1 MRGRPRSLLLRRF
14 APLLAVATILGPG
27 TALAGTPSPDAP
39 PSSGPARLAP
49 DPAPQAARPA
59 VTAPVHAAPVTIP
72 VAHVEAAVRHA
83 RAGLVRA
90 KAKAAKAPPHR
101 HHVAVEETRFVV
113 PRVALPASVG
123 VASKSVRRLEGSDAV
138 LAVLAL
144 VAAAAVAGSGARL
157 VSVWHRGAGAA

>member
-1 MRGRPRSLLLRRF
+1 M
-14 APLLAVATILGPG
+14 ATILGPG